1 MTNLTAPALND
12 AELAAAI
19 GTSVARSGKSELLI
33 VTRQG
38 ASAVW
43 ARPADASAQWHRV
56 GCGDFGQQ
64 CADEATARRGL
75 RVLLTSVSTAPR
87 NTEPE
92 TASVSAKALNKS
104 ALLAWLDASLSACGL
119 SEGRKGRG
127 RAGGITAPVKE
138 EVLYRAA
145 WRCQMDGC
153 AEDLRTHLGATA
165 SGNFSYL
172 AHIVA
177 ASPDGPRGD
186 PVQSGKLANDPDNI
200 LLLCDKCH
208 RTIDRVESDKYS
220 VDYLNS
226 MRERSVAA
234 VRRLLDTLAYPRAR
248 AISLIASI
256 TGQVHPP
263 LTHAEMDGA
272 LWSQGI
278 RADEKSP
285 QALVSIPR
293 QLPDPHDA
301 AYWSVVMRGLRQST
315 IELRGVLEGTS
326 SDEQAPERLVLFPLS
341 STSVLVLAGRVI
353 GDKANVTVFQPF
365 RNATKN
371 RWLWPAG
378 ASANE
383 FRSTV
388 LGAGQQGGEACLRVS
403 LTFDITD
410 DRVPIAGVPTVHI
423 QATRQGH
430 DANACEE
437 DLVTFGLCVDEALKV
452 LQDQWKVETVHLFVG
467 APASACLKLGQ
478 KLQARHHA
486 TIVVYETVQSSKGFE
501 ETIRITRREARH
513 EPTGECID
521 LNP

>member
-1 MTNLTAPALND
+1 MTNVPASALND

-19 GTSVARSGKSELLI
+19 AASVTRSGKSEVLI
-33 VTRQG
+33 ATRQG
-38 ASAVW
+38 SSAVW
-43 ARPADASAQWHRV
+43 ARPADGSAPWQKV

-64 CADEATARRGL
+64 CVDEVVAKRGL
-75 RVLLTSVSTAPR
+75 TVLLAAVTNSPR
-87 NTEPE
+87 SIAPE
-92 TASVSAKALNKS
+92 TAAGAATSVKKS
-104 ALLAWLDASLSACGL
+104 VLQAWLDASLAACEISG
-119 SEGRKGRG
+119 GRRGRG

-138 EVLYRAA
+138 KVLYRAA

-186 PVQSGKLANDPDNI
+186 AVQSAKLADDPDNI

-208 RTIDRVESDKYS
+208 RTIDRVESDNYS
-220 VDYLNS
+220 VDYLNA

-263 LTHAEMDGA
+263 LTRAEMDGA
-272 LWSQGI
+272 LWSRGT

-293 QLPDPHDA
+293 QLPNPHDA
-301 AYWSVVMRGLRQST
+301 AYWPVVMRGLRQST
-315 IELRGVLEGTS
+315 VELRGALEGTS
-326 SDEQAPERLVLFPLS
+326 SDEQAPERLALFPLS

-365 RNATKN
+365 RNAPKN

-378 ASANE
+378 SSANQFQLSATGVGE
-383 FRSTV
+383 R
-388 LGAGQQGGEACLRVS
+388 GGEACLRVS

-410 DRVPIAGVPTVHI
+410 DRVPISGAPTVHI
-423 QATRQGH
+423 RAASQGH
-430 DANACEE
+430 DAIAREE
-437 DLVTFGLCVDEALKV
+437 DLVAFGLCMDEALKV

-467 APASACLKLGQ
+467 APASACLKVGQ

-486 TIVVYETVQSSKGFE
+486 TVVVYETVQGSKGFE

-513 EPTGECID
+513 EPTGESID